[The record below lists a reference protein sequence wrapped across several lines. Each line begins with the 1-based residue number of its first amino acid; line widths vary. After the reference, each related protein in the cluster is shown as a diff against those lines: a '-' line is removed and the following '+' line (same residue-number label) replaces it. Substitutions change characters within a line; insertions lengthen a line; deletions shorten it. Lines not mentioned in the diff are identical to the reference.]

1 MPSTR
6 IMRIENILPSRTIP
20 LHLLNGTILLPNI
33 FHWNEM
39 VHEIMLHDRPRQIAY
54 RDAIKTNEAHFK
66 GKTVLDVGCGT
77 GILSVL
83 CAKAGAKRVY
93 AVEASNIAEIARQTV
108 KENNYENVIEV
119 FHQRIED
126 FALPPDAERV
136 DILISEWMGFYLL
149 HEGMLDSV
157 IFARDKFLK
166 PDGMMFPQNATINL
180 APCSVPSRF
189 DWDDVD
195 GVKMSKFGE
204 EIRKQKSQ
212 KPEILSVG
220 ESDLLH
226 EGTVMS
232 WFDLKEVSQDDL
244 SEINFKEVI
253 VTSSAGRYQG
263 VCIWF
268 ECEFPAD
275 DSGVSVVLS
284 TSPFAPQ
291 THWKQTVVVLP
302 DNAQDDL
309 EERDPIA
316 FSLTLKRNPLNQRQ
330 YNIEMT
336 LVDSEEMEHQF
347 PCDCIMTK
355 CILAKAHLATI
366 QNVDSEMRE
375 A

>member
-1 MPSTR
+1 M
-6 IMRIENILPSRTIP
+6 
-20 LHLLNGTILLPNI
+20 
-33 FHWNEM
+33 
-39 VHEIMLHDRPRQIAY
+39 
-54 RDAIKTNEAHFK
+54 
-66 GKTVLDVGCGT
+66 
-77 GILSVL
+77 
-83 CAKAGAKRVY
+83 Y

-119 FHQRIED
+119 FHERIEH
-126 FALPPDAERV
+126 FVLPPHTDKV

-166 PDGMMFPQNATINL
+166 SDGLMFPQNATISL

-195 GVKMSKFGE
+195 GVKMSHFGE

-212 KPEILSVG
+212 KPEILSVA
-220 ESDLLH
+220 ETDLLH
-226 EGTVMS
+226 DGTVMA
-232 WFDLKEVSQDDL
+232 WFDLKEISLDDVD
-244 SEINFKEVI
+244 EINFKEVI
-253 VTSSAGRYQG
+253 VTSKAGRYQG

-275 DSGVSVVLS
+275 DNGFSVVLS
-284 TSPFAPQ
+284 TSPYSPQ

-302 DNAQDDL
+302 HTQDDL
-309 EERDPIA
+309 EARDPLA
-316 FSLTLKRNPLNQRQ
+316 FSLTLKRNQLNRRQ

-336 LVDSEEMEHQF
+336 LIDSQEIEHQF

-366 QNVDSEMRE
+366 QSVDTEMKY

>member
-1 MPSTR
+1 M
-6 IMRIENILPSRTIP
+6 
-20 LHLLNGTILLPNI
+20 
-33 FHWNEM
+33 
-39 VHEIMLHDRPRQIAY
+39 
-54 RDAIKTNEAHFK
+54 
-66 GKTVLDVGCGT
+66 
-77 GILSVL
+77 
-83 CAKAGAKRVY
+83 Y

-108 KENNYENVIEV
+108 KENNYEAVIEV

-126 FALPPDAERV
+126 FNLPSDEDKV

-166 PDGMMFPQNATINL
+166 LDGLMFPQNATINV
-180 APCSVPSRF
+180 APSSVPSRF
-189 DWDDVD
+189 DWNDVD
-195 GVKMSKFGE
+195 GVKMTHFGQA
-204 EIRKQKSQ
+204 IRKQKSQ
-212 KPEILSVG
+212 KPEILLVN
-220 ESDLLH
+220 EKDLLH
-226 EGTVMS
+226 EGTVMA
-232 WFDLKEVSQDDL
+232 WLDLKEVSRDDM

-253 VTSSAGRYQG
+253 VASASGRYQG

-268 ECEFPAD
+268 ECEFPPD
-275 DSGVSVVLS
+275 DSGNSVVLS
-284 TSPFAPQ
+284 TSPFSPQ

-302 DNAQDDL
+302 DHAQDDV

-316 FSLTLKRNPLNQRQ
+316 FSLTLKRNQLNHRQ

-336 LVDSEEMEHQF
+336 LIDSEEIEHQL

-366 QNVDSEMRE
+366 QSLDTEMKE

>member
-1 MPSTR
+1 M
-6 IMRIENILPSRTIP
+6 
-20 LHLLNGTILLPNI
+20 
-33 FHWNEM
+33 
-39 VHEIMLHDRPRQIAY
+39 
-54 RDAIKTNEAHFK
+54 
-66 GKTVLDVGCGT
+66 
-77 GILSVL
+77 
-83 CAKAGAKRVY
+83 Y

-108 KENNYENVIEV
+108 KENNYESVIEI

-126 FALPPDAERV
+126 FVLPPDADKV

-166 PDGMMFPQNATINL
+166 SDGLMFPQNATITVS
-180 APCSVPSRF
+180 PCSVPSRF
-189 DWDDVD
+189 DWNDVD
-195 GVKMSKFGE
+195 GVKMTYFGTC
-204 EIRKQKSQ
+204 IRKQKSQ
-212 KPEILSVG
+212 KPEILVVG
-220 ESDLLH
+220 ENDLLH
-226 EGTVMS
+226 EGTVLA
-232 WFDLKEVSQDDL
+232 WLDLKEVSGDDL

-253 VTSSAGRYQG
+253 VASSAGRYQG

-275 DSGVSVVLS
+275 DCGSSVVLS

-291 THWKQTVVVLP
+291 THWKQTVIVLP
-302 DNAQDDL
+302 DHAQDDL

-316 FSLTLKRNPLNQRQ
+316 FSLTLKRNQLNQRQ

-336 LVDSEEMEHQF
+336 LIDTEEIEHQL

-355 CILAKAHLATI
+355 CILSKAHLATI
-366 QNVDSEMRE
+366 QNVDTEMKD